1 MRLLMWM
8 GFAGLTLGMG
18 CNSGCSGSSQQG
30 TPPQTAASGNDQNAE
45 TATAPAGPPGYV
57 PRSEEERVAL
67 TQPAH
72 RFAAQPI
79 SPRVRPPVPA
89 PPPPYS
95 LPAFVDGSARCFPTE
110 YRPQPQ
116 PYPYPP
122 YSPYSS
128 APKKPS
134 ASKHGGGMND
144 GLGSTGAGPGGGG
157 RAPERRSADA
167 GAHTTRP
174 QPQAAAPA
182 PATAPAAPGNTYEGK
197 PSVDDRKQK
206 QEARTRAS
214 AGAPAPKAA
223 AESSAPRDLAR
234 ADKKGQAAPRGYA
247 GDDRLEQEYA
257 EPQPQPDA
265 DWGAA
270 IYLSNDDTMSLS
282 SAQRVIWAI
291 DHYQPIQ
298 QSQVRPHEL
307 LNYFSFQ
314 TAQVPADRDFSVV
327 ANIAPSTDPNIWT
340 LGLAVRGRSVTPATR
355 RNVNLG
361 YAIDRS
367 GSMAAEGRMDY
378 LKRGL
383 LRSLSELKNGD
394 IVHLTLFDTSSCNL
408 AQNFVVGRDS
418 MDRLEQMIQR
428 IQPRGSTNLYEG
440 LTQAYSA
447 VDVTYQPSYSNRVV
461 LVTDALANEGVTD
474 EQLIG
479 MVGQNYDTRKVR
491 LSGVGVGSQFN
502 DALIDRL
509 TERGKGAYVFLGSE
523 AEVDAVFG
531 SRFASLVETV
541 ANDVHFKLSLPPSL
555 AMNVFYGEEASTVK
569 ERVQAIHYF
578 ANTSQLFLSDLK
590 TRDGYLHYQDD
601 VMLSIEYEDTETQAK
616 MVEEYAFNLAQIAGD
631 SRNVRKAQLVTR
643 FIRALGTMAERPM
656 PQRYGYS
663 QAAWYDDGAYS
674 ECGAVRSDLANLAS
688 GIDDDP
694 EVRRVQGLWDT
705 FCSRYAVPQYSPPPP
720 PPVYQ
725 QPQPPVYRPAPPP
738 PQPRNNDYPPPQRN
752 NDYAPPDGW
761 PSAQR

>member
-1 MRLLMWM
+1 MRRLMWM
-8 GFAGLTLGMG
+8 SLAGVTLGLG
-18 CNSGCSGSSQQG
+18 CNSGCSGNTQG
-30 TPPQTAASGNDQNAE
+30 APPQSATNGAAEQGQNG
-45 TATAPAGPPGYV
+45 APTNNGAAQYA

-67 TQPAH
+67 SQPAH
-72 RFAAQPI
+72 RFAAPPI
-79 SPRVRPPVPA
+79 APRVRPPVPP

-95 LPAFVDGSARCFPTE
+95 LPAFVDGSGRCLPPE
-110 YRPQPQ
+110 YRAQPS
-116 PYPYPP
+116 YPYST
-122 YSPYSS
+122 SPQSGAY
-128 APKKPS
+128 PQKPS
-134 ASKHGGGMND
+134 SNTYGGG
-144 GLGSTGAGPGGGG
+144 LGASGSGVGGGG
-157 RAPERRSADA
+157 RMADA
-167 GAHTTRP
+167 SKAP
-174 QPQAAAPA
+174 QRSAAPA
-182 PATAPAAPGNTYEGK
+182 PAATAP
-197 PSVDDRKQK
+197 S
-206 QEARTRAS
+206 
-214 AGAPAPKAA
+214 APAPKAA
-223 AESSAPRDLAR
+223 SAAESRPSGAQAGPAAEGAARARPAPAPPVPPRDVARTEKKKGESSA
-234 ADKKGQAAPRGYA
+234 QPRGYA
-247 GDDRLEQEYA
+247 EDDRLAEREYP
-257 EPQPQPDA
+257 EPTRRDA

-291 DHYQPIQ
+291 DRYQPIK
-298 QSQVRPHEL
+298 QSQIRPHEL

-314 TAQVPADRDFSVV
+314 TAQVPPDRDFSVV
-327 ANIAPSTDPNIWT
+327 ANISPSLDPNIYT
-340 LGLAVRGRSVTPATR
+340 LGLAVRGRSVTSASR

-367 GSMAAEGRMDY
+367 GSMAAEGRMEY

-394 IVHLTLFDTSSCNL
+394 IVHLTLFDTTACNL

-418 MDRLEQMIQR
+418 MDRLENMIQR

-440 LTQAYSA
+440 LTQAYRA
-447 VDVTYQPSYSNRVV
+447 VDVTYQPAYSNRVV

-474 EQLIG
+474 EQLIS
-479 MVGQNYDTRKVR
+479 MVGQNYDARKVR
-491 LSGVGVGSQFN
+491 LSGVGVGSEFN
-502 DALIDRL
+502 DSLIDRL

-531 SRFASLVETV
+531 TRFASLVETV

-590 TRDGYLHYQDD
+590 TRDGFLHYQDD
-601 VMLSIEYEDTETQAK
+601 VMLTVEYEDAETMAK
-616 MVEEYAFNLAQIAGD
+616 MEESYAFNLGQIAGD
-631 SRNVRKAQLVTR
+631 SRNVRKAQLITR
-643 FIRALGTMAERPM
+643 FIRELGSMAERPL
-656 PQRYGYS
+656 PSRYAYS
-663 QAAWYDDGAYS
+663 QAAWYDDPAYS
-674 ECGAVRSDLANLAS
+674 QCSAVRADLANLAA

-705 FCSRYAVPQYSPPPP
+705 FCGRYAVPQYAPPPP
-720 PPVYQ
+720 PPYR
-725 QPQPPVYRPAPPP
+725 PPPPYQPPVYRPAPPP